1 LLLCVWVV
9 PAQAADV
16 SACFTPAENCLDR
29 IVSAIDGARR
39 QIRMQAYEFTSHP
52 ILQALVAASRR
63 GVDVRIIVDRVAAE
77 AAGGRAREAQAA
89 GLAVYVDTPRG
100 IAHTKA
106 IIIDDRLVIGGSYNY
121 TQAAEAV
128 NVEDVTFIT
137 APDVAAAFVRNWNS
151 RLAESQPLGESGVR
165 SRHYRYRHRATD

>member
-1 LLLCVWVV
+1 LFLLVIQ
-9 PAQAADV
+9 PALAADV
-16 SACFTPAENCLDR
+16 SVCFTPAENCLDR
-29 IVSAIDGARR
+29 IVSAIGGARR
-39 QIRMQAYEFTSHP
+39 QIRMQAYEFTSRP

-63 GVDVRIIVDRVAAE
+63 GVDVRIIVDRIAAE
-77 AAGGRAREAQAA
+77 DEGGRAREASAA

-106 IIIDDRLVIGGSYNY
+106 IIIDDRLVVGGSYNY

-151 RLAESQPLGESGVR
+151 RLAESQPLREGGER
-165 SRHYRYRHRATD
+165 ARHHRHRHRPTD